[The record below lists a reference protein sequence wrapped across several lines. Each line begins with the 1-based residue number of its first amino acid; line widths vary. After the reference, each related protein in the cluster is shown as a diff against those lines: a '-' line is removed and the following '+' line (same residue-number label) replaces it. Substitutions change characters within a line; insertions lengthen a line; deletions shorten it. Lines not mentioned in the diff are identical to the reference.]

1 MNGNSGDVTIAAL
14 AEALGDLAYVH
25 PDRSAE
31 ARWLAQLVLYRH
43 SAPIKGARE
52 ARWTKAKKEARAKS

>member
-1 MNGNSGDVTIAAL
+1 MNGNSDDATIAAL

-25 PDRSAE
+25 TDRSAE

-43 SAPIKGARE
+43 SARIKAVRE
-52 ARWTKAKKEARAKS
+52 AR